1 MIERYDCTPVALYAR
16 VSSERQDVDLS
27 VSAQLRALRDYAQKN
42 GYIVA
47 REYIDEAESG
57 RIADRP
63 EFRKM
68 IDAASQ
74 PNAPFRE
81 ILVWKFSRF
90 TRKREHAV
98 AFKSMLRR
106 KGVRVVSITE
116 HADDTPTGKLME
128 AIIESVDEFYSENLA
143 QEVTRGMREAASR
156 GFWIGSRT
164 PYGYNR
170 LMVQDGA
177 KKRPTLE
184 PDRDASRVVKRI
196 FDMAEAGTG
205 MLHIAR
211 ALNDE
216 GIASPAGK
224 LWSKNG
230 IHFIL
235 RNEVYTGTLIWG
247 ANAKDKADPIRIEK
261 AFPAIISKAKSQRVN
276 RLMRSRA
283 PKIAHPRRVGS
294 TYLLSGLVKCHKC
307 NRALSGQDAK
317 SGQFSYY
324 VCQSI
329 MKRGKDACDTP
340 RLNARRFEEMVV
352 GKIRSNVLTE
362 GNIRALVKVV
372 DEQMDGVASEQCKRL
387 ETIEDELEDVKRKL
401 GRIWHFVETTD
412 IDMADASDR
421 IKEHRERQERLEDA
435 AADARAIL
443 SQRRAVLDDVNT
455 IAAYAQD
462 MSEFLKE
469 SELTERRAFIETF
482 VKEIV
487 VMPGDALLRYTI
499 PMPDDS
505 PIPGRNAEEM
515 VLNGSVLST
524 VKNGGPPGTR
534 TLNLLI
540 KSQLLFQIEL
550 AAPVTGGPSS
560 IARRRRCPLS
570 HILLQETSKQTG
582 EATCQPHPASVKRG
596 YLSAA
601 KVPPKDQS
609 SVVISRKIICT
620 ASGSVLAML
629 AMASVITRASS
640 AFWALVR
647 PGYISIVTLGIL
659 SSSPGHRVRCS
670 C

>member
-1 MIERYDCTPVALYAR
+1 MNQITGYTPAALYAR
-16 VSSERQDVDLS
+16 VSSDRQDVDLS
-27 VSAQLRALRDYAQKN
+27 VAAQMRALRDFARKN
-42 GYIVA
+42 GYLVA

-74 PNAPFRE
+74 SNAPFRE

-116 HADDTPTGKLME
+116 QADDTPTGKLLE
-128 AIIESVDEFYSENLA
+128 GIIESVDEFYSENLA

-156 GFWIGSRT
+156 GFWIASRT

-170 LMVQDGA
+170 VMVQDGA

-184 PDRDASRVVKRI
+184 PDPDASMVIRRI

-205 MLHIAR
+205 MLKIAQ

-235 RNEVYTGTLIWG
+235 RNEVYTGALVWG
-247 ANAKDKADPIRIEK
+247 TKGKGKDEPVRVEK
-261 AFPAIISKAKSQRVN
+261 AFPSIVSKTRFRRVN

-283 PKIAHPRRVGS
+283 PKVAHPRRVGS
-294 TYLLSGLVKCHKC
+294 TYLLSGLVKCKAC

-329 MKRGKDACDTP
+329 MKHGKDACETP
-340 RLNARRFEEMVV
+340 RLNARSFEELVV
-352 GKIRSNVLTE
+352 GKIRSNVLTDS
-362 GNIRALVKVV
+362 NIRALVKVV
-372 DEQMDGVASEQCKRL
+372 DEQMDSVVAEQRKRL
-387 ETIEDELEDVKRKL
+387 ETIEEELEDVKRIL
-401 GRIWHFVETTD
+401 GRIWHFIETADNVEMT
-412 IDMADASDR
+412 DASDR
-421 IKEHRERQERLEDA
+421 IREHRDRQERLEDLA
-435 AADARAIL
+435 AEARAIL
-443 SQRRAVLDDVNT
+443 SQRREVLDDVEP
-455 IAAYAQD
+455 IAAYAQE
-462 MSEFLKE
+462 MREFLKE
-469 SELTERRAFIETF
+469 SELTGRRAFIKTF

-487 VMPGDALLRYTI
+487 VMPGDALVRYTI

-515 VLNGSVLST
+515 ALNGSVLST
-524 VKNGGPPGTR
+524 VKNGGLDLTKSRTEADSDIAPSLGMGTVYVSVASSPSTSMPSTKLR
-534 TLNLLI
+534 MSALRSGIVPSFRKSRKSATYRAISSVSGNSTLLC
-540 KSQLLFQIEL
+540 SSWVSASSL
-550 AAPVTGGPSS
+550 AASS
-560 IARRRRCPLS
+560 CSSRCLRDMMRGDR
-570 HILLQETSKQTG
+570 TSN
-582 EATCQPHPASVKRG
+582 V
-596 YLSAA
+596 
-601 KVPPKDQS
+601 S
-609 SVVISRKIICT
+609 SLVS
-620 ASGSVLAML
+620 
-629 AMASVITRASS
+629 MAS
-640 AFWALVR
+640 
-647 PGYISIVTLGIL
+647 
-659 SSSPGHRVRCS
+659 
-670 C
+670 